1 MNSATSFGINLEL
14 GEIVHFWYVVR
25 FLLLPSTVMDA
36 KQEAQMWTAALA
48 KAIRSEQGALDL
60 SDADVANAAGIP
72 TTTYWSLSKGRTA
85 VKTAQLRKIAHALGM
100 TPGQLFD
107 LADARMAKMQAPGAP
122 EPKTDA
128 EKTRDYYL
136 RRFPPKDLEL
146 KRDES
151 DAGDDSVSDDQAEQA

>member
-1 MNSATSFGINLEL
+1 MNSATSFGIDLEL

-36 KQEAQMWTAALA
+36 KQEAQEWTAALA
-48 KAIRSEQGALDL
+48 KAIRAEQGALNL
-60 SDADVANAAGIP
+60 SDAEMVTATGIAS
-72 TTTYWSLSKGRTA
+72 TTYWSLSNGVTK
-85 VKTAQLRKIAHALGM
+85 VSTAQLRKVAHALGM

-107 LADARMAKMQAPGAP
+107 LADARMAKMQALEAP

-151 DAGDDSVSDDQAEQA
+151 DAGDDSASDDLAEQA